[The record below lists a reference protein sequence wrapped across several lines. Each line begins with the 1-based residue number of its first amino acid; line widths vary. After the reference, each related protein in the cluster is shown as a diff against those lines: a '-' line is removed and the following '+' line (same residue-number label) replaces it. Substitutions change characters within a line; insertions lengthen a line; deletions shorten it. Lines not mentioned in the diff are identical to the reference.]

1 METEYHESW
10 FVMAIPVSINNTAWS
25 CLCSVECG
33 QSRSVLE
40 YMFWNHNIEA
50 KFNPREIAVLV
61 MLGWKKINILTGDDD
76 VLFNSSRPSDVYM
89 RR

>member
-10 FVMAIPVSINNTAWS
+10 FVMAIAVSINNAAWS
-25 CLCSVECG
+25 CLGSVECG

-40 YMFWNHNIEA
+40 YMFWNQNIEA
-50 KFNPREIAVLV
+50 KFNPREIAALV

-76 VLFNSSRPSDVYM
+76 VLFNSSRPSVYASIS
-89 RR
+89 